1 VPFCYRCGKELS
13 ANVRFCWACG
23 ASVAESIP
31 PTTRRPALTVISEDS
46 VYVKPIP
53 ATRADPMTIEDLWR
67 VYQLK
72 SESIQQRLNELRAGW
87 GKMDESVFAELCYC
101 ILLAGRNAEATL
113 PIVVGLE
120 RNRLL
125 FQGSRKEIEEYLNE
139 HGYAFKDRSNY
150 IVNWRCR
157 FSDQG
162 SLRIKSILES
172 RFKTPDGWNIQQMR
186 EHLVSQ
192 HNGVGWKVASQFLRN
207 LGIGLGYGLALLDR
221 HIQRELMKFGYIS
234 KVYDHALNRT
244 RYLDYERRMQD
255 LARDSGIPMDD
266 LDLLIWSN
274 KTGKIIK

>member
-1 VPFCYRCGKELS
+1 MPFCFRCGKELTQQ
-13 ANVRFCWACG
+13 AKFCWACG
-23 ASVAESIP
+23 VSLTQPIAPPSTVSAIRVVSKESVDVEIIP
-31 PTTRRPALTVISEDS
+31 VA
-46 VYVKPIP
+46 K
-53 ATRADPMTIEDLWR
+53 ADPRTLEDLR
-67 VYQLK
+67 REYQGK
-72 SESIQQRLNELRAGW
+72 RRWIQQRLDEFRSGWCKMNEG
-87 GKMDESVFAELCYC
+87 VFAELCYC

-125 FQGSRKEIEEYLNE
+125 FQGSRKEIEEHLNE

-150 IVNWRCR
+150 IVNWRYR

-172 RFKTPDGWNIQQMR
+172 RFKTPDGWNIKQMR

-207 LGIGLGYGLALLDR
+207 VGIGLGHGLGLLDR
-221 HIQRELMKFGYIS
+221 HIQRELEKFGYIPE
-234 KVYDHALNRT
+234 VYYQALGKT
-244 RYLDYERRMQD
+244 RYLDYERRMQN